1 MCVCVCV
8 CVRVVWENS
17 HNRGIVYEQARV
29 VYTEYIGIS
38 GITLSV
44 IR

>member
-1 MCVCVCV
+1 MCVY
-8 CVRVVWENS
+8 VVWENS